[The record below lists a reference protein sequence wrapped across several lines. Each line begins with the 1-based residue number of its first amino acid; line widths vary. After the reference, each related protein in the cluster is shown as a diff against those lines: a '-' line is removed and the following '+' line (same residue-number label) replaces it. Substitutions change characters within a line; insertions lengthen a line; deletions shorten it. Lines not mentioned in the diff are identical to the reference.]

1 MQPPDRLR
9 DRCWTMVVTSLALVA
24 ISVWSWQ
31 SRPQTEAAP
40 VGSTLEQTQ

>member
-31 SRPQTEAAP
+31 SRPQTEEPP
-40 VGSTLEQTQ
+40 VDVTLEQTQ